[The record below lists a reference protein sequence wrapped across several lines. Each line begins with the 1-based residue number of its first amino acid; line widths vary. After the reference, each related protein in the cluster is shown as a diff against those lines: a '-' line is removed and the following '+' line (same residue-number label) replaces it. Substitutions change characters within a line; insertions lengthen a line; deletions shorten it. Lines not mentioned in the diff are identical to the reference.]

1 MWNDRSPYRRVAE
14 CRLSPDG
21 RYRYSLCVLLSAAP
35 QPSLTIILKNP
46 STADA
51 THADPT
57 VGKVEAWARRRGFS
71 AVTYV
76 NLFAYRSPHPHAL
89 NRLSYPDAVGV
100 ENDAILCH
108 TLTQADVLAVGWG
121 NPNGVAHDRYQQRI
135 AEMVALLRAVG
146 ATPYRVGPLTRAGHP
161 RHGLIWRGEMALEP
175 FVLPH

>member
-1 MWNDRSPYRRVAE
+1 M
-14 CRLSPDG
+14 
-21 RYRYSLCVLLSAAP
+21 
-35 QPSLTIILKNP
+35 
-46 STADA
+46 
-51 THADPT
+51 
-57 VGKVEAWARRRGFS
+57 
-71 AVTYV
+71 TYV

-161 RHGLIWRGEMALEP
+161 RHGLIWRGEMALWKVYWGYGVFTSALLAFLMFDALRELTEP
-175 FVLPH
+175 PDPPRRPIGFITPGNGSKNAPENVGDTDNR